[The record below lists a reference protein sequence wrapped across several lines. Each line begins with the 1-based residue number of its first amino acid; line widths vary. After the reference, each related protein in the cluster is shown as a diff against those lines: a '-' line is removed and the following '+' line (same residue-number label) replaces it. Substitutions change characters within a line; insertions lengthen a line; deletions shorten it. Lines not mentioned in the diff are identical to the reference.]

1 MHAGPLQG
9 ERQRVDLKKR
19 VRRARVVSPDSV
31 GRSVLRVRGRARGGW
46 GGVGGGRQGGS
57 RVPGASVVSAASG
70 TLLGLRNSF
79 TVSAWRRRATPVAVY
94 EKPRAPLQIAVHWP
108 AWYLIRWTFQPAR
121 VGGSRQIPGC
131 DTMSSAP
138 SKRASGSLKRRK
150 PGNKGSAFKRSNAS
164 TNPHRRAPSK
174 ASGNRKKGTNL
185 RDKSTINRINMY
197 RGGTKVRDKKGRIL
211 HGGAY
216 ADRHQVGGRD
226 IDRSVGRTKPNR
238 KWFGNTRV
246 IGQAQLDKFRE
257 EVTAQVHD
265 PYQVILRQSKV
276 PMGLISDA
284 ASRTGSGR
292 NATSCRPTWPPA
304 SRRRSLEVAHRARGP
319 PRRSARGAQGCSH
332 ESPLDIFLQ

>member
-1 MHAGPLQG
+1 
-9 ERQRVDLKKR
+9 
-19 VRRARVVSPDSV
+19 
-31 GRSVLRVRGRARGGW
+31 
-46 GGVGGGRQGGS
+46 
-57 RVPGASVVSAASG
+57 
-70 TLLGLRNSF
+70 
-79 TVSAWRRRATPVAVY
+79 
-94 EKPRAPLQIAVHWP
+94 
-108 AWYLIRWTFQPAR
+108 
-121 VGGSRQIPGC
+121 
-131 DTMSSAP
+131 MSSAP

-292 NATSCRPTWPPA
+292 NATSSSSNLATGVETALAGGSASSSGTTAAERKGARKVARMNLLSTSSFSDTFGPKRTRKRPKL
-304 SRRRSLEVAHRARGP
+304 SHEVNSLEALLARSGAKQDEYAANIKMGKVD
-319 PRRSARGAQGCSH
+319 RDTEAYRNKEVEIDAVRESVFGKGTSNRIYRELYKVLDCSDVVDRGA
-332 ESPLDIFLQ
+332 